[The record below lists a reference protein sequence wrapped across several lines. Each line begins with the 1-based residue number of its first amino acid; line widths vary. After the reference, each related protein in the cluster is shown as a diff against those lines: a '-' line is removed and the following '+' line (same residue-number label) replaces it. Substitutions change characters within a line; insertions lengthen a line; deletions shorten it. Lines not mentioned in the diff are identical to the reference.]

1 MSIISR
7 QTGLLAAENWKK
19 VYQTFRDADF
29 TAYDF
34 ETLRKSM
41 IDYIKLNYPEDFND
55 FTESSEFVALIDLI
69 AFFGQSLAF
78 RTDLNARENFIDT
91 AERRDSILKL
101 ARLVSYN
108 PKRNLP
114 ATGYLKL
121 DSVSTSENVYDSDG
135 VNLSNTV
142 IDWDDSSNDNW
153 LEQFNTVIN
162 AALVNSQAVGRPGN
176 SKTINGVRHD
186 EYSINSNPGALP
198 IYRFASAVEGQRM
211 NFEAVSA
218 SSAGQDYIYELPPN
232 NNRAFNVLYRND
244 NTGNSSNNT
253 GFFLYF
259 KQGEIAS
266 YDFVINEMIPN
277 NVVDINVNNINNSDV
292 WLYSVDSLGAN
303 NELWTQVPSTS
314 GINII
319 YNSES
324 EKNLYQVTTRTNDQI
339 SLVFGDGSFSNIPQ
353 GTFRL
358 YYRVSN
364 GLTYRIT
371 PDELR
376 SISINF
382 EYISRYNRLETL
394 TLRASLR
401 YTVANANAR
410 ETIDQIKQRAP
421 QQYYTQNRMITG
433 EDYNILPYTNY
444 SNIIKAKAINR
455 TSIGLSRYLDTLDT
469 SGKYSSTNIFGQDG
483 VIYAENAI
491 RTTTFSFSSL
501 QDVQRNIADIVQDIV
516 ASQEMRHYY
525 YANIS
530 TSGLDPSVVRQLP
543 QTTSVNPDKLVTG
556 LEYTISTTGSTDFT
570 LYGADSN
577 TQGLKFTA
585 VNAGTRTDA
594 YVVQNNA
601 NVTYEFSGPVTG
613 SNSTIT
619 ARVGDILSFAVSSP
633 GNPFWIKVVKTTG
646 NANAVVTGT
655 ITNNGITNG
664 TVTWNTANVAPGTY
678 FYTSQNSTVPS
689 GNIVIQSWGTGT
701 VTTGLA
707 WNLGVVGNSGCNGYF
722 SYNRVPEPV
731 GTSVGNQNRFL
742 RVGCLI
748 RFVAPSGYYF
758 TAANSIVY
766 GVPSKSGDD
775 YYLWAAVVQ
784 LDGNGTNNN
793 LGLYTNGS
801 GPVHL
806 NVKIPSGALVD
817 YVIPVYK
824 NQLPVDKV
832 SQITGLLQSYRSFAV
847 YYNSVL
853 QNWEVQDPPS
863 LRNWHLRF
871 DYLTAQ
877 NQYQLQYR
885 AVSFVFHS
893 PVETNFF
900 FNPQTRIYDS
910 TTNSIIKDHIKI
922 LRNNSAPDVIQLV
935 GPQNSQPYFYSVP
948 LNRDHEWRIYKNFM
962 ASDGYV
968 DNKSIYLSFAD
979 TNEDGVPD
987 RPDLFDLIVAPKVN
1001 PNAKL
1006 VFFERYEGYDKFD
1019 AWKLL
1024 DNNTVISNI
1033 PNPVTVIQSINNYE
1047 VGQLF
1052 YFAITQEFRQ
1062 VISTAGV
1069 KSLGSRIDNQYRVF
1083 TGRQQ
1088 LNYQYRHN
1096 SAETTRIDPSNSNI
1110 IDIYILTTDYN
1121 TGYRQWLLDTSNNV
1135 TAPVVPTSTEL
1146 ALTFYDLNNYKAIS
1160 DSIVFNSAVF
1170 KPIFGAKS
1178 ESILRAKFKIVKN
1191 PNLNLSDADIK
1202 VSVIAA
1208 VNDYFSV
1215 ENWDFGDTFYFSELS
1230 AYLHRILSPN
1240 IASVVIVPSDPAIS
1254 FGTLYQINAE
1264 PNELII
1270 SSATVDD
1277 VEIIT
1282 NITSS
1287 QLNNLSVISNRTA

>member
-7 QTGLLAAENWKK
+7 QTGLLSAENWKK

-114 ATGYLKL
+114 AVGYLKV
-121 DSVSTSENVYDSDG
+121 DSVSTTENVYDSDG
-135 VNLSNTV
+135 INLSNS
-142 IDWDDSSNDNW
+142 IISWDDAANDNW

-162 AALVNSQAVGRPGN
+162 ASLVSSQVVGRPGN
-176 SKTINGVRHD
+176 SRVINGIRND

-198 IYRFASAVEGQRM
+198 IYRFAGTVEGQRM

-218 SSAGQDYIYELPPN
+218 SSVGQDYIYEVAPN
-232 NNRAFNVLYRND
+232 NNRPFNILYKND
-244 NTGNSSNNT
+244 NNGNSSNDT

-259 KQGEIAS
+259 KQGEITS
-266 YDFVINEMIPN
+266 YDFVVNEMIPN
-277 NVVDINVNNINNSDV
+277 NVVNINTNNINDTDI

-303 NELWTQVPSTS
+303 NQLWKSVPATT
-314 GINII
+314 GVNVI

-324 EKNLYQVTTRTNDQI
+324 EKNLYQVTTRNNDQI

-353 GTFRL
+353 GNFRL
-358 YYRVSN
+358 YYRISN

-382 EYISRYNRLETL
+382 EYISKFNRIETV
-394 TLRASLR
+394 TIRASLR

-444 SNIIKAKAINR
+444 SNILKVRALNR

-469 SGKYSSTNIFGQDG
+469 SGKYSSTNIFGEDG
-483 VIYAENAI
+483 VLYVDN
-491 RTTTFSFSSL
+491 TVKTSTFSFATT
-501 QDVQRNIADIVQDIV
+501 QDVQRNISTLVQDII
-516 ASQEMRHYY
+516 AGQEMRHYY
-525 YANIS
+525 YANLS
-530 TSGLDPSVVRQLP
+530 TNGLDPSVVRQ
-543 QTTSVNPDKLVTG
+543 TTETVSITMDQLVTG
-556 LEYTISTTGSTDFT
+556 QDYTIETAGTSDFT
-570 LYGADSN
+570 TYGAATN
-577 TQGLKFTA
+577 AAGVKFTA
-585 VNAGTRTDA
+585 VNAGLKTYSYA
-594 YVVQNNA
+594 VQNLA
-601 NVTYEFSGPVTG
+601 NVVYRLTG
-613 SNSTIT
+613 TTTGNNISIT
-619 ARVGDILSFAVSSP
+619 ARVGDTLSFAVSSI
-633 GNPFWIKVVKTTG
+633 GNPFWIKTALTTG
-646 NANAVVTGT
+646 NANALVTGT
-655 ITNNGITNG
+655 VSNNGTTNA

-678 FYTSQNSTVPS
+678 YYTSQNSTNPS
-689 GNIVIQSWGTGT
+689 GNIILTSWGTGT
-701 VTTGLA
+701 ATTKLA
-707 WNLGVVGNSGCNGYF
+707 WNLAVVGDSGCNGYF

-731 GTSVGNQNRFL
+731 GTNIGNQNRFI

-748 RFVAPSGYYF
+748 KFIAPTGYYF
-758 TAANSIVY
+758 TAANTLVY
-766 GVPSKSGDD
+766 GIPTKNDED
-775 YYLWAAVVQ
+775 YYIWAAVVQ
-784 LDGNGTNNN
+784 LDGNGTNNG
-793 LGLYTNGS
+793 LGFYTNGS

-806 NVKIPSGALVD
+806 NIKIPSGAIVD
-817 YVIPVYK
+817 TVIPVYK

-832 SQITGLLQSYRSFAV
+832 SQITALIQSYRSFSL

-853 QNWEVQDPPS
+853 QNWEVQDPAS
-863 LRNWHLRF
+863 VANWHLKF
-871 DYLTAQ
+871 EYLTAQ
-877 NQYQLQYR
+877 SRYQVQHR
-885 AVSFVFHS
+885 SVSFVFHS
-893 PVETNFF
+893 PGETNFF
-900 FNPQTRIYDS
+900 FNPMTRIYDS
-910 TTNSIIKDHIKI
+910 TTNSVIKDHIKV
-922 LRNNSAPDVIQLV
+922 LKNNSAPDVIQLI
-935 GPQNSQPYFYSVP
+935 GPQSDQPYFYSVP
-948 LNRDHEWRIYKNFM
+948 LTRDHEWRIYRNFM

-968 DNKSIYLSFAD
+968 DSKSIYLSFAD

-987 RPDLFDLIVAPKVN
+987 RPDLFDLVVAPKSN

-1006 VFFERYEGYDKFD
+1006 VFFERYAGYDKFD
-1019 AWKLL
+1019 AYRII
-1024 DNNTVISNI
+1024 DNATVISNI
-1033 PNPVTVIQSINNYE
+1033 LNPVTVIQSIHNYE

-1052 YFAITQEFRQ
+1052 YFPVTQEFRR
-1062 VISTAGV
+1062 VESVNSV
-1069 KSLGSRIDNQYRVF
+1069 KVLSSRIDNQYRVY
-1083 TGRQQ
+1083 TGRQS
-1088 LNYQYRHN
+1088 LNFQYRHN
-1096 SAETTRIDPSNSNI
+1096 SPETSRVDPNNSNI
-1110 IDIYILTTDYN
+1110 IDIYLLTNDYN
-1121 TGYRQWLLDTSNNV
+1121 TSYRQWLVDNTGSV
-1135 TAPVVPTSTEL
+1135 QEPVAPTSTEL
-1146 ALTFYDLNNYKAIS
+1146 SLTYSGLNNYKAVS
-1160 DSIVFNSAVF
+1160 DSIVFNSAIF
-1170 KPIFGAKS
+1170 KPVFGSKS
-1178 ESILRAKFKIVKN
+1178 DPVLRAKFKIVKN
-1191 PNLNLSDADIK
+1191 PSLNLSDADVK
-1202 VSVIAA
+1202 VGVIAA
-1208 VNDYFSV
+1208 INDYFAV

-1230 AYLHRILSPN
+1230 AYLHRVLSPN
-1240 IASVVIVPSDPAIS
+1240 IASIVVVPADPAIS

-1282 NITSS
+1282 NITAS
-1287 QLNNLSVISNRTA
+1287 QLNNLSVISNQTA